1 MRKKSMFWGL
11 LFLIIG
17 LIIIIQTVFKID
29 LPIIRILFG
38 CLLIYWGVKV
48 LFGSF
53 GLRVSGFQFEKVST
67 DTESAFSETAFRVRN
82 PDGSI
87 NKRFSSAFSSTTI
100 DLRDLK
106 PEEMDATFKI
116 ESGFSTV
123 KVLTPPTIP
132 LKVLVSSGFAKVKV
146 RGQKIGLI
154 GETEFQ
160 SPGFSADQPHIKL
173 QIEVGFGDV
182 NVE

>member
-1 MRKKSMFWGL
+1 MFWGL
-11 LFLIIG
+11 FFLVVG
-17 LIIIIQTVFKID
+17 LIIIVQTIFKID
-29 LPIIRILFG
+29 LPVLRILFG

-53 GLRVSGFQFEKVST
+53 GLRMSGFQFEKVST

-87 NKRFSSAFSSTTI
+87 NRRFSSAFSSTTI

-106 PEEMDATFKI
+106 LEEMDTTFKI
-116 ESGFSTV
+116 ESGFSAV
-123 KVLTPPTIP
+123 KILTPSAVPI
-132 LKVLVSSGFAKVKV
+132 KALVSSGLAKVKI
-146 RGQKIGLI
+146 RGQKVGSI

-160 SPGFSADQPHIKL
+160 SPGYIADQPHIKL

-182 NVE
+182 VVE